1 MGGRD
6 LDWILLDKFGGEFAA
21 KHGSDPRKNP
31 RCIVRML
38 EAVEKARKTISS
50 TTDSPINIDYLL
62 EEEDLNTLLSRTDF
76 ETLIDPF
83 LRRFTALLKATL
95 DESGK

>member
-21 KHGSDPRKNP
+21 KHGADPRK
-31 RCIVRML
+31 L